1 MAHELEVHE
10 DGTAAF
16 FSARVP
22 AWHSLGTVTPEALTA
37 EDAIRVAQLDWQVEK
52 TTDPIA
58 APVMTEQGIDLVT
71 MPNKFLT
78 YRKHP
83 KTGEHEALGVVGKNY
98 EVVQNAEA
106 FAFLNY
112 MTDEFGAVFET
123 AGSLHG
129 GRKVFMSMK
138 MPKTMLIGGHD
149 AVELYLLAW
158 NSHDGLSAFNVVATP
173 QRVVCQN
180 TLTAAIRSQRSSWS
194 IRHTGDVQRQVTQA
208 RETLGLTFAYADEFQ
223 KEANAL
229 IDQQFTADEFDR
241 LVASLV
247 KAPKDATERQ
257 QEAVKKTRAD
267 IATFWTAPTQANIAG
282 TKWAAYNAVTEW
294 ADWAKPAKQ
303 GDAGRALRVVADIA
317 ATGREVHPLAIKRN
331 AWKSLVGAGK

>member
-22 AWHSLGTVTPEALTA
+22 AWHSLGTITDGALTA
-37 EDAIRVAQLDWQVEK
+37 DEAIKVAQLDWTVTK

-58 APVMTEQGIDLVT
+58 APVMGENGIDLVT

-78 YRKHP
+78 YRAHP
-83 KTGEHEALGVVGKNY
+83 KSGELEALGVVGKNY
-98 EVVQNAEA
+98 VVVQNAES
-106 FAFLNY
+106 FGFLNY

-129 GRKVFMSMK
+129 GRKVFVSMK

-158 NSHDGLSAFNVVATP
+158 NSHDGMSGFNVVATP

-180 TLTAAIRSQRSSWS
+180 TLTAGIRNAKSSWS

-223 KEANAL
+223 KQANAL

-247 KAPKDATERQ
+247 KAPKDATDRQ
-257 QEAVKKTRAD
+257 QEAAKATRAS
-267 IATFWTAPTQANIAG
+267 IATYWTAPTQANIAG
-282 TKWAAYNAVTEW
+282 TKWAAYNAITEW
-294 ADWAKPAKQ
+294 ADWEKPAKN
-303 GDAGRALRVVADIA
+303 GDAGRATRVVADLG
-317 ATGREVHPLAIKRN
+317 ATGTEHAPLTIKRN
-331 AWKSLVGAGK
+331 AWRALASV

>member
-1 MAHELEVHE
+1 MAHELEVHN

-22 AWHSLGTVTPEALTA
+22 AWHSLGTITDASLTA
-37 EDAIRVAQLDWQVEK
+37 EEAIVAAQLDWKVTK

-58 APVMTEQGIDLVT
+58 APVMGDNGIDLVT

-78 YRKHP
+78 YRAHP
-83 KTGEHEALGVVGKNY
+83 KSGELEALGVVGTDY
-98 EVVQNAEA
+98 VVVQNAEA
-106 FAFLNY
+106 FGFLNY
-112 MTDEFGAVFET
+112 LTDEFGAVFET

-158 NSHDGLSAFNVVATP
+158 NSHDGTSGFNVVVTP

-180 TLTAAIRSQRSSWS
+180 TLTAGIRSAKSSWS
-194 IRHTGDVQRQVTQA
+194 IRHSGDVTRQVTQA
-208 RETLGLTFAYADEFQ
+208 RETLGATFAYADEFEKQ
-223 KEANAL
+223 ANAL

-247 KAPKDATERQ
+247 KDPKDATERQ
-257 QEAVKKTRAD
+257 VESAKVKRAE

-282 TKWAAYNAVTEW
+282 TKWAAWNAVTEW
-294 ADWAKPAKQ
+294 ADWAKGAKG
-303 GDAGRALRVVADIA
+303 GDLGRATRVVADLSA
-317 ATGREVHPLAIKRN
+317 SGSSHAPLAIKRS
-331 AWKSLVGAGK
+331 AWKALASV